1 MAVPAYAHF
10 RKHSRFYTAALVGL
24 AAAVAM
30 HGTAPKLEVVVGA
43 DAFFAVYLILMTIL
57 VIGATPEKLRRLA
70 GLEDEGIV
78 VIVLISVGAIIVSLE
93 SLFRLLH
100 ETPPPGALELALALA
115 SAPLGWFM
123 LHTVAALH
131 YARRYYSRGPSG
143 PKRMDAGGL
152 QFPGTDE
159 PHAWDFIYHSFVIG
173 MTAQVSD
180 VDALT
185 TRMRQVIL
193 VHAIISFV
201 FNAILIALAV
211 NVAVIAV
218 R

>member
-10 RKHSRFYTAALVGL
+10 LKHSRFYTAAMLGL
-24 AAAVAM
+24 AAGAAM
-30 HGTAPKLEVVVGA
+30 HGAAPRLEIVVGA
-43 DAFFAVYLILMTIL
+43 DTFFAVYLTLMTLL
-57 VIGATPEKLRRLA
+57 VVGAAPEKLRKLA
-70 GLEDEGIV
+70 GLEDEGIM
-78 VIVLISVGAIIVSLE
+78 VIVLIALGAIAVSLM
-93 SLFRLLH
+93 SLFRLIH
-100 ETPPPGALELALALA
+100 ETPPPGSLELALALA

-131 YARRYYSRGPSG
+131 YARRYYSRGTSG
-143 PKRMDAGGL
+143 PKRTDAGGL

-193 VHAIISFV
+193 VHAIISFA
-201 FNAILIALAV
+201 FNTILIALAV

-218 R
+218 H